1 MEEQVLPVIEEAT
14 DEVKKGFYLPVF
26 TSQHLRAKPKKVKS
40 IFKKSTI
47 PSPEESVLSVSKG
60 KMDEKYK
67 VEWGLLESPWREVD
81 FSVDNREA
89 LVDSVTSYKPSCDS
103 VSEARVLLLGPVG
116 AGKSSFISSV
126 HSVFT
131 GRVTNWAMVGTSS
144 TSLTQKFQS
153 FPIRRRGESGDQ
165 RTAVVLC
172 DAMGLGT
179 GDMTGLT
186 LHDVLAVIKGHA
198 PEGHKF
204 SSDQA
209 LRAETVGYVKKP
221 SAREKMHC
229 VAFVVDATKID
240 SYGKG
245 MGFTFQ
251 QLKQHISDLG
261 VHQVALLTHVDQI
274 CPETARDITK
284 VYRSRLVQHA
294 MEKAA
299 ALLGMSMSYIVPVK
313 NYSCELDVDEHTNT
327 LLLCAVQHILQYVE
341 LYFQDLTEPRV
352 V

>member
-1 MEEQVLPVIEEAT
+1 
-14 DEVKKGFYLPVF
+14 
-26 TSQHLRAKPKKVKS
+26 
-40 IFKKSTI
+40 
-47 PSPEESVLSVSKG
+47 
-60 KMDEKYK
+60 
-67 VEWGLLESPWREVD
+67 
-81 FSVDNREA
+81 
-89 LVDSVTSYKPSCDS
+89 
-103 VSEARVLLLGPVG
+103 
-116 AGKSSFISSV
+116 
-126 HSVFT
+126 
-131 GRVTNWAMVGTSS
+131 MVGTSS
-144 TSLTQKFQS
+144 TSFTQKVEQQNNARHFQS

-165 RTAVVLC
+165 PTALVLC

-186 LHDVLAVIKGHA
+186 LHDVLAVIKGHS

-229 VAFVVDATKID
+229 VAFVVDATKIN

-251 QLKQHISDLG
+251 QLREHISDLG
-261 VHQVALLTHVDQI
+261 VHQVALLTHVDQL
-274 CPETARDITK
+274 CPQSAHDITK
-284 VYRSRLVQHA
+284 VYRSRLVQHT

-313 NYSCELDVDEHTNT
+313 NYSCEMDVDEHTNT